1 MGLSAY
7 SGGGIGRLG
16 ATIVP
21 APTAISG
28 RRWAVMGDSI
38 SANGGITGTQVPPSN
53 GFRTM
58 PSNGYINWLKA
69 LSLGHI
75 DIQPDSNFSVAGRTT
90 AQIAS
95 VLSQVIQ
102 YQPNWVIVEA
112 GTNDPGNSLT
122 VIQSITNLKGIYD
135 ALTNAGINILCICV
149 TPRGGG
155 TAGNYT
161 TAQLENIARINQ
173 FIRRYAAGKPNM
185 VIADPRYTT
194 FTNQATNLI
203 ASGLSAD
210 GLHPNQAG
218 AKIWGDHLVSV
229 ITPFIDLS
237 SPHFEYLDLNDNY
250 DAVNNTTGNMLTN
263 SLFTTTTG
271 GTLNGSSL
279 LTGAAPGS
287 WTINMTKADTA
298 YTGTIAASNAAR
310 SDTTTRPGKLT
321 RITAT
326 GLVGNNAGS
335 IRDAVQ
341 IFQQQPFPTG
351 LVPGDVCETSAEL
364 FINATAGFNGFDI
377 NMGQSDGNGTTL
389 FQTSFGPAS
398 DSSASWPQGTYH
410 LVITTPRMT
419 VGPANGLSTREIQGF
434 VNLYFDTTAATG
446 TATAV
451 IDIASLSVRKINGLV

>member
-1 MGLSAY
+1 MGISAF
-7 SGGGIGRLG
+7 GGGISRSG
-16 ATIVP
+16 AALIP
-21 APTAISG
+21 AATAVSG

-58 PSNGYINWLKA
+58 ASNGYINWLKA

-75 DIQPDSNFSVAGRTT
+75 DIQPDGNFSVAGRTT
-90 AQIAS
+90 AQIAA
-95 VLSQVIQ
+95 VVAQVVQ
-102 YQPNWVIVEA
+102 YRPNWVIVEA

-122 VIQSITNLKGIYD
+122 TAQSLANLKGIYD
-135 ALTNAGINILCICV
+135 ALTAAGINILAICV

-155 TAGNYT
+155 SAGDYT
-161 TAQLENIARINQ
+161 TAQLQQLAQINQ
-173 FIRRYAAGKPNM
+173 FIRRYAATRPNM
-185 VIADPRYTT
+185 VVADPRYTV
-194 FTNQATNLI
+194 FTNQGTNLI
-203 ASGLSAD
+203 ASGMSPD

-218 AKIWGDHLVSV
+218 SKVWGDHLVSV
-229 ITPFIDLS
+229 ITPFIDMTA
-237 SPHFEYLDLNDNY
+237 PHFQFLDSNDTYATGNP
-250 DAVNNTTGNMLTN
+250 NGNMLTN

-279 LTGAAPGS
+279 LTGTAPGS

-310 SDTTTRPGKLT
+310 SDTTTRPGKLV
-321 RITAT
+321 RITAAA
-326 GLVGNNAGS
+326 LVGNNAGS

-341 IFQQQPFPTG
+341 LFQQQAFPAG
-351 LVPGDVCETSAEL
+351 LAVGDVCETSAEL
-364 FINATAGFNGFDI
+364 FISATAGFNGFDI
-377 NMGQSDGNGTTL
+377 NIGMSDGNGTTT
-389 FQTSFGPAS
+389 FQTSFGPAL

-419 VGPANGLSTREIQGF
+419 VGPAAGVSTRQIQGF
-434 VNLYFDTTAATG
+434 VNLYFDTTSATG